1 MQKRDFGIWRNRQ
14 PHGANPTA
22 FLSGEDL
29 GIPSGD
35 VGIPTQSPAELLAP
49 ILSGALAFIAFELQ
63 IACPRLRRRRDYST
77 IGVESGSI
85 ETPYPPVKTP
95 AEVKGCRDRLVD
107 FAQLCMHLAPHYS
120 PAAWRVSEPQSEASR
135 RVLVLGPPS
144 LRIKNRDYLQFCV
157 DFCALPKLTR
167 SASFNHLI
175 THIT

>member
-1 MQKRDFGIWRNRQ
+1 MPRPQIVGHI
-14 PHGANPTA
+14 PAT
-22 FLSGEDL
+22 LS
-29 GIPSGD
+29 
-35 VGIPTQSPAELLAP
+35 LAP
-49 ILSGALAFIAFELQ
+49 TLSGALAPMRSKPAA
-63 IACPRLRRRRDYST
+63 ACRRLRSRRDYCT

-120 PAAWRVSEPQSEASR
+120 PAAWRVSEPQSEAPR

-175 THIT
+175 PHTT

>member
-1 MQKRDFGIWRNRQ
+1 MPRPQIVSHI
-14 PHGANPTA
+14 PAT
-22 FLSGEDL
+22 LS
-29 GIPSGD
+29 
-35 VGIPTQSPAELLAP
+35 LAP
-49 ILSGALAFIAFELQ
+49 TLLGALAFIAFEIQ
-63 IACPRLRRRRDYST
+63 IACPRLPSRHDPST
-77 IGVESGSI
+77 PSVESRSL

-120 PAAWRVSEPQSEASR
+120 PAAWRVSEPQSEAPR

-144 LRIKNRDYLQFCV
+144 LRINMSISFELCA